1 MIMLIVKNYLFILIV
16 SSFLAGCMA
25 SGYSVE
31 REAMGSPRN
40 TSGASSNNPHTPTP
54 VQDDGQRVI
63 FSLSPDYDRDPPAC
77 VVVKPADAISAR
89 SVLAADVAQ
98 AVTIHL
104 GAKFDRVIGAG
115 QLQRLLAKQR
125 LDLDHPGDARAFAW
139 KTRCRAVLTWK
150 LTSASETFLLA
161 FGARNIGLALTLK
174 RFGKDDILWQA
185 RHTTSRTGGG
195 LPLSPIGLVLDTV
208 RAGQFMDD
216 RDMLPS
222 MIHDVVRRLF
232 TTLPQSY

>member
-1 MIMLIVKNYLFILIV
+1 MPAVKNYALILIA

-25 SGYSVE
+25 GGYSVE
-31 REAMGSPRN
+31 REPMGSLRN
-40 TSGASSNNPHTPTP
+40 TSGASTKNEHAPTP
-54 VQDDGQRVI
+54 IQDDGQRVI

-77 VVVKPADAISAR
+77 VVVRPADDVSAR

-104 GAKFDRVIGAG
+104 GAKFERVIGAA
-115 QLQRLLAKQR
+115 QLQRLLEKQK

-139 KTRCRAVLTWK
+139 KTRCRAVLSWK

-174 RFGKDDILWQA
+174 RFGEDDVLWQA

-195 LPLSPIGLVLDTV
+195 LPLSPVGLVMDTV
-208 RAGQFMDD
+208 RAGQFMGD

-232 TTLPQSY
+232 TTLPESY

>member
-1 MIMLIVKNYLFILIV
+1 MSVIKSHLLILIA
-16 SSFLAGCMA
+16 SSLLAGCMA
-25 SGYSVE
+25 GGYSVE
-31 REAMGSPRN
+31 REPMGSPRN
-40 TSGASSNNPHTPTP
+40 TSGASTNTQHPPTP
-54 VQDDGQRVI
+54 IQDDGQRVI
-63 FSLSPDYDRDPPAC
+63 FSLSQDYDRDPPAC
-77 VVVKPADAISAR
+77 VVIRSADASSAR
-89 SVLAADVAQ
+89 SVLAADVGQ

-104 GAKFDRVIGAG
+104 QAKFDRVIGPA
-115 QLQRLLAKQR
+115 QLQRLLAKQK

-185 RHTTSRTGGG
+185 RHRTSRTGGG
-195 LPLSPIGLVLDTV
+195 LPLSPVGLVVDTV

-232 TTLPQSY
+232 TTLPESY